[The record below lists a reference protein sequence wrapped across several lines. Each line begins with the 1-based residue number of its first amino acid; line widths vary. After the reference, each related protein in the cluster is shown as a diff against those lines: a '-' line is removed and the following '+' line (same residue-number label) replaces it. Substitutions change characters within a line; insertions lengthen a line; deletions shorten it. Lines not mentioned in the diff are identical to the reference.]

1 MPSSRLFLKR
11 WQTDHPFWGTRS
23 NDAGFDRGAG
33 DPIAWTKR
41 CLRCPH
47 RAGFATASMSN
58 QSPSKRAWSA
68 VGALPMLTTCAL
80 RSHGRLAAKSAM
92 SLPW

>member
-1 MPSSRLFLKR
+1 
-11 WQTDHPFWGTRS
+11 
-23 NDAGFDRGAG
+23 
-33 DPIAWTKR
+33 
-41 CLRCPH
+41 LRCPH